1 MNINNSFD
9 EFCYKEKERN
19 RRITGSRNLAV
30 RGFVCL
36 FEREWKEKSWQVCSL
51 MGKIHQ
57 TEEVR

>member
-19 RRITGSRNLAV
+19 RITGSRSLAK

-36 FEREWKEKSWQVCSL
+36 FERGWEGKGWQIVL
-51 MGKIHQ
+51 
-57 TEEVR
+57 